1 MKMDHALRMAAASQ
15 TARPDDI
22 LSVAG
27 RLAGRGPLTVLCAA
41 PANPPAPRHP
51 AVAGPDNLGTLHACQ
66 SLLARTI
73 ALLE

>member
-1 MKMDHALRMAAASQ
+1 MKMNHALQVAASQ

-27 RLAGRGPLTVLCAA
+27 RLAGRGPLTLLCAA
-41 PANPPAPRHP
+41 PASPPVRRLA
-51 AVAGPDNLGTLHACQ
+51 AAGPDNLGTLHACQ
-66 SLLARTI
+66 GLLARTI